1 MSCKIRVKIDAKI
14 LAALGDSPEEKAAE
28 ILCSVFGETQKSNPG
43 KNQPPRELNAE
54 PLGSEK
60 PQGK

>member
-28 ILCSVFGETQKSNPG
+28 ILCSVFGKDKKSRVPRKQKRQNLSASVLPNGNPQR
-43 KNQPPRELNAE
+43 K
-54 PLGSEK
+54 
-60 PQGK
+60 

>member
-28 ILCSVFGETQKSNPG
+28 ILCSVFGENKKGDSG
-43 KNQPPRELNAE
+43 KKQIRRKINAE
-54 PLGSEK
+54 TLVSEK
-60 PQGK
+60 TQEK